1 MKDIKF
7 ISAKL
12 TIVQSDEVLAAS
24 SVFEA
29 DGERVERTTY
39 NEFRFIEKLASFGG
53 TNAHQENAEM
63 FDHKQMLAIC
73 SEYDS
78 LAELLSDIAEYGEV
92 TIEA

>member
-7 ISAKL
+7 ISTKL
-12 TIVQSDEVLAAS
+12 TITQSDEVLAAS

-39 NEFRFIEKLASFGG
+39 NEIRFLEKLANFGG
-53 TNAHQENAEM
+53 TSAHQENAEM
-63 FDHKQMLAIC
+63 FDYKQMLAIC
-73 SEYDS
+73 REYDC
-78 LAELLSDIAEYGEV
+78 LAALLSDLAEYGEV